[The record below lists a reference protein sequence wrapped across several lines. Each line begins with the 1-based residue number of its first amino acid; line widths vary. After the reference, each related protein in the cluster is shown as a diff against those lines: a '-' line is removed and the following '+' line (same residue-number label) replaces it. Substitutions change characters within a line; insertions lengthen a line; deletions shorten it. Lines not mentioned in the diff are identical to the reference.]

1 MLTASVPTPI
11 TVKLA
16 LLRVCPPRPV
26 IRNPDGFQVDSTTI
40 NAQGV
45 GPQRQQFIPLVGFR
59 LRRRSGCL
67 EFPDKGSKLALFVP
81 ATLVLVNAGALCQK
95 SAVADLPQGIYERLL
110 DEELS
115 SILQRRPELR
125 SVFGKLDPAEEPA
138 RYAAFLAKVLE
149 KALRLEENPTVRL
162 ALCNEIL
169 ERIAGNSKLQL
180 SQGHRLISSG
190 KPLLLEITPPNYA
203 QGGILRPATAMVESS
218 LFTGSPADPQ
228 LVHELGREMRSAN
241 SVDLLVSFIKWSG
254 LRLLMSAFEE
264 ITDRGGKVRIITT
277 SYMGA
282 SDAEAVEWLA
292 RLPNV
297 AIRVS
302 YDTERTRLHAKAY
315 HFLRDSGFSTAYI
328 GSANMSQAAMTSGL
342 EWNLKVTA
350 QDMPHILEK
359 FLAEFETYWNSQ
371 EFVPFNPE
379 EPSVFREALKYAR
392 TARQG
397 IAPVFFDLRP
407 HPFQERILDAL
418 ESERH
423 VHGHWRNLV
432 VAATGTGKTVV
443 AAFDFKRF
451 FESKKRQA
459 RLLFVAHR
467 REILEQAI
475 GTFRSVLRVPDFGEL
490 LVGPHL
496 AARYDH
502 LFCSVEML
510 GSRRLWKQVGGEFY
524 DFIIVDEVH
533 HGPAASYR
541 AIFERFSPSILLG
554 LTATPD
560 RMDGASVAADFG
572 NRFAAEIRLPEAL
585 EEKLLCPFHYFGVAD
600 PVSLAT
606 DNFWQGG
613 KYDIGELENVYTGTH
628 ALAIQ
633 RLEVVVSSLLR
644 FEPDLERVRGIG
656 FCVSLRHAEF
666 MADKFNARGIVSALL
681 VGVTA
686 TAQRT
691 ALLNDFRAGKIRFL
705 FTVDVLSEGLDLPD
719 VNTVLFLR
727 PTQSLTVFL
736 QQLGRGLRHAP
747 EKDCLTV
754 LDFVGQAHRRYR
766 IDRKLK
772 ALLAKRRFNI
782 QREVEM
788 DFPHLPAGCSIQLDK
803 IAREYVLANI
813 RENLR
818 NLADQVSDRLESFE
832 HEAGLPLTFGNFV
845 RFHDYEPEALLSRN
859 TWTQWK
865 ALARLAETPTDPD
878 LGRLQDSLVSAVQTS
893 GPREIARLR
902 KVVAHLRAGDAT
914 GALTEAGDSALA
926 IHYRIWGKPGGKLG
940 LANLE
945 ESYRRASQNPSLL
958 GDLEEVLA
966 WADEESRVG
975 NTSLT
980 LPFPCSLELHAT
992 YGSDEIKAS
1001 LGGASFES
1009 AGVTGVGR
1017 LHFPQIKTVV
1027 SLVTFRKTEKEFS
1040 PSTMYQDYPIS
1051 RELLHWETQRQ
1062 TSQASES
1069 GQDLIHHV
1077 ERGYTMLFFVRSRK
1091 KVEGITVPFTFLGP
1105 AKLMSF
1111 RSERPIQMD
1120 WRLDH
1125 SMPVEL
1131 FDENRRGG

>member
-1 MLTASVPTPI
+1 M
-11 TVKLA
+11 
-16 LLRVCPPRPV
+16 
-26 IRNPDGFQVDSTTI
+26 
-40 NAQGV
+40 
-45 GPQRQQFIPLVGFR
+45 
-59 LRRRSGCL
+59 
-67 EFPDKGSKLALFVP
+67 
-81 ATLVLVNAGALCQK
+81 AG
-95 SAVADLPQGIYERLL
+95 LPQGIYESLI
-110 DEELS
+110 DEDLN
-115 SILQRRPELR
+115 SILQMNPELR
-125 SVFGKLDPAEEPA
+125 SVFGKLDPEEEPA
-138 RYAAFLAKVLE
+138 RYAAFLARLLE
-149 KALRLEENPTVRL
+149 KALRLEDDPETRL
-162 ALCNEIL
+162 RLCNEII
-169 ERIAGNSKLQL
+169 ERIAGNESTEFLQ
-180 SQGHRLISSG
+180 GNRLVKAD

-203 QGGILRPATAMVESS
+203 QGGMPRPQTALVESS

-228 LVHELGREMRSAN
+228 LVIELGKEMRSAD

-254 LRLLMSAFEE
+254 LRLLMPAFEE
-264 ITDRGGKVRIITT
+264 MAARGGQVRIITT

-292 RLPNV
+292 GLPNV

-315 HFLRDSGFSTAYI
+315 HFRRDSGFSTAYI

-359 FLAEFETYWNSQ
+359 FLAEFETYWNSH
-371 EFVPFNPE
+371 EFVAFNPD
-379 EPSVFREALKYAR
+379 EPFVFREAIKHAR
-392 TARQG
+392 TRQG
-397 IAPVFFDLRP
+397 IAPVFFDIRP

-418 ESERH
+418 ESERR

-451 FESKKRQA
+451 FEDKQRQA

-467 REILEQAI
+467 KEILEQAV
-475 GTFRSVLRVPDFGEL
+475 GTFRAVLRVPDFGEL
-490 LVGPHL
+490 LVGPHV

-502 LFCSVEML
+502 LFCSVDML
-510 GSRRLWKQVGGEFY
+510 GTRRLWEQVGKEFY

-541 AIFERFSPSILLG
+541 AIFERFNPRILLG
-554 LTATPD
+554 LTATPE

-600 PVSLAT
+600 PVSLAA
-606 DNFWQGG
+606 DNFWRGG
-613 KYDIGELENVYTGTH
+613 KYDIAELENVYTGSH
-628 ALAIQ
+628 ALAVQ
-633 RLEVVVSSLLR
+633 RLDVVASSLLR

-656 FCVSLRHAEF
+656 FCVSVGHAEF
-666 MADKFNARGIVSALL
+666 MAKKFNERGIVSALL
-681 VGVTA
+681 VGDTISA
-686 TAQRT
+686 ERT
-691 ALLNDFRAGKIRFL
+691 ALLGDFRAGKIRFL
-705 FTVDVLSEGLDLPD
+705 FTVDVLSEGLDIPD

-754 LDFVGQAHRRYR
+754 LDFVGQSHRRYR
-766 IDRKLK
+766 VDRKLK

-788 DFPHLPAGCSIQLDK
+788 DFPHLPAGCSIQLDRV
-803 IAREYVLANI
+803 AREHVLANI

-818 NLADQVSDRLESFE
+818 NLADQVPDRLESFE

-865 ALARLAETPTDPD
+865 ASARLAETPTDPD
-878 LGRLQDSLVSAVQTS
+878 IDQLRPALISAAQTS

-902 KVVAHLRAGDAT
+902 KVVMHLSAGDASA
-914 GALTEAGDSALA
+914 ALAEAGDTALVT
-926 IHYRIWGKPGGKLG
+926 HYRIWGKPGRQLRMTSI
-940 LANLE
+940 E
-945 ESYRRASQNPSLL
+945 ESYRRAAQNPSLL
-958 GDLEEVLA
+958 RDLEEVLA

-975 NTSLT
+975 GASLN
-980 LPFPCSLELHAT
+980 LPFPCTLELHAT
-992 YGSDEIKAS
+992 YGSDEIKAA

-1009 AGVTGVGR
+1009 AGIPGVGV
-1017 LHFPQIKTVV
+1017 HDFTQIKTVGA
-1027 SLVTFRKTEKEFS
+1027 LVTFQRTEKEFS
-1040 PSTMYQDYPIS
+1040 PTTMYQNFPVS
-1051 RELLHWETQRQ
+1051 RELLHWETQAQ
-1062 TSQASES
+1062 TSQASKM
-1069 GQDLIHHV
+1069 GQKLIHHEV
-1077 ERGYTMLFFVRSRK
+1077 LGYTMLFFVRSCKR
-1091 KVEGITVPFTFLGP
+1091 VDGVTAPFTFLGP
-1105 AKLMSF
+1105 AKLVSF
-1111 RSERPIQMD
+1111 QSERPIQMV
-1120 WRLDH
+1120 WRLEH
-1125 SMPVEL
+1125 PMPVEM
-1131 FDENRRGG
+1131 FEKNRRGG